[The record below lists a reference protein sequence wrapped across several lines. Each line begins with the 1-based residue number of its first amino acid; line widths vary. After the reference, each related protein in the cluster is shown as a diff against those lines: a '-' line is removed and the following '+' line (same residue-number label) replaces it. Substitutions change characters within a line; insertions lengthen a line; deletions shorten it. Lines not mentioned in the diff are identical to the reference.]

1 MSTPTTNTVESKERF
16 RRRLFRAQLAD
27 LFALITGANT
37 DLVRYDE
44 VAKRLHARQQVE
56 MGTQFVPIAKIVGS
70 VGRYQDFTRTFL
82 PRTNVNQERWAR
94 VDTAMNS
101 LEGVPPVE
109 LFKIGDTYFVRD
121 GNHRVSV
128 ARANGATHIEA
139 YVTEVKT
146 AVPLTADD
154 FERDRWLIKAEYAE
168 FIAETHLDKLRPEH
182 DITFTEPGRY
192 SILLRHIEVH
202 RYLHNEQIPLHEPW
216 RAMDWEQAVM
226 SWYDTVYMPVIE
238 AIREFFILNHFPER
252 TEADLYLWIAYHRER
267 LAQHYGLAPLS
278 PEEAVVTFAETHSEL
293 PLERGFQALRMGLQ
307 RVLWDDEVPLGLTEE
322 EFLALRAR
330 HEAGEISLAEAESQQ
345 AATAQ
350 PSVK

>member
-1 MSTPTTNTVESKERF
+1 MLSTPTTNTVESKERF
-16 RRRLFRAQLAD
+16 RRHLFRAQLAD

-44 VAKRLHARQQVE
+44 VAKRLRARQQVE
-56 MGTQFVPIAKIVGS
+56 MGTEFVPIAKIVGS

-109 LFKIGDTYFVRD
+109 LFKIGDVYFVRD

-128 ARANGATHIEA
+128 ARANGSTYIEA

-146 AVPLTADD
+146 DVPLTVDD
-154 FERDRWLIKAEYAE
+154 FERDQWLIKAEYTE
-168 FIAETHLDKLRPEH
+168 FMAQTHLDILRPGA
-182 DITFTEPGRY
+182 DIRFTEPGRY
-192 SILLRHIEVH
+192 EILPRHIEVH
-202 RYLHNEQIPLHEPW
+202 RYLHNERIPLHEPQ

-238 AIREFFILNHFPER
+238 AIRDYHILEHFPER
-252 TEADLYLWIAYHRER
+252 TEADLYLWIVYHRER
-267 LAQHYGLAPLS
+267 LAQHYELAPLS
-278 PEEAVVTFAETHSEL
+278 PEEAVITFAETHSEL
-293 PLERGFQALRMGLQ
+293 PLERGWQAIRQGLH
-307 RVLWDDEVPLGLTEE
+307 RTFWDDEVPLGLTEE
-322 EFLALRAR
+322 EFRALRAR
-330 HEAGEISLAEAESQQ
+330 HDAGEISLAEAAEQEPGESQ
-345 AATAQ
+345 
-350 PSVK
+350 PDH